1 MTGTVNILDVISRF
15 CAEADIEI
23 KISAEVNLLEILD
36 SMDLVRLIM
45 FSEEHLLKSTGIE
58 VQLADENTFDFEVS
72 PLLSVSAW
80 ESYVMQEVENAQA

>member
-1 MTGTVNILDVISRF
+1 MTGIANILDVTSRF
-15 CAEADIEI
+15 CDEADIEI
-23 KISAEVNLLEILD
+23 TISAEVNLLEILD

-45 FSEEHLLKSTGIE
+45 FTEEYLFNSTGVE

-80 ESYVMQEVENAQA
+80 QAHVMQEVENVKA

>member
-1 MTGTVNILDVISRF
+1 MTGIANILDVTSRF
-15 CAEADIEI
+15 CDEADIDI
-23 KISAEVNLLEILD
+23 TISAEVNLLEILD

-45 FSEEHLLKSTGIE
+45 FTEEYLFNSTGVE

-80 ESYVMQEVENAQA
+80 QAYVMQEVENVKA

>member
-1 MTGTVNILDVISRF
+1 MTGTANILDVTSRF
-15 CAEADIEI
+15 CDEADIEI
-23 KISAEVNLLEILD
+23 KISAAVNLLEVLD

-45 FSEEHLLKSTGIE
+45 FTEEHLLTSIGVE

-80 ESYVMQEVENAQA
+80 QAHVMQEIENAKA